1 MEYDFI
7 SHLIELRKRLIYALI
22 GFIVVL
28 GCLFPFANHLYQLL
42 SAPLAKFMPPSSQ
55 LIATDIISPFF
66 VPLKLAALSAMIISL
81 PNTLYQIWQFVSP
94 GLYKSERRL
103 IVSIISSAFV
113 LFLIGILFCYF
124 LVLPAIFHFVAK
136 IKAPQIAMFTDID
149 KYLSFVLSLFVVFG
163 IAFEMPVIIFLL
175 IKFNILSLA
184 KARQIR
190 PYMFVGCFIIA
201 AIVTPPDILSQ
212 TLLALPL
219 YALYELGIVAG
230 NIFIRAPILPES
242 QIQS

>member
-1 MEYDFI
+1 MEYDFV

-22 GFIVVL
+22 GFILVL

-42 SAPLAKFMPPSSQ
+42 SAPLGKFLPPNSQ
-55 LIATDIISPFF
+55 LIATDVISPFF
-66 VPLKLAALSAMIISL
+66 VPLKLAALTAMIVSL

-94 GLYKSERRL
+94 GLYKSERSL
-103 IVSIISSAFV
+103 IASVISSAFV
-113 LFLIGILFCYF
+113 LFITGILFCYF

-136 IKAPQIAMFTDID
+136 IKSPQIAMFTDID

-163 IAFEMPVIIFLL
+163 LAFEMPVIIFLL
-175 IKFNILSLA
+175 IKFNIMSLE
-184 KARQIR
+184 KSRQIR

-219 YALYELGIVAG
+219 YALYELGILAG
-230 NIFIRAPILPES
+230 KIFIRIPYPQES
-242 QIQS
+242 HTE